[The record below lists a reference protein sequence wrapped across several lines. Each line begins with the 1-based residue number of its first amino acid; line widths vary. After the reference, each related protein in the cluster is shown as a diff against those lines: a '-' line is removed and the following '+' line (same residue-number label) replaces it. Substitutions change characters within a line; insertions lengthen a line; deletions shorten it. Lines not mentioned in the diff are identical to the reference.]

1 MTNSA
6 ATPDMERTLGV
17 LERLVA
23 LDTVSGRPNAKIV
36 NYIEAYLR
44 ICGARITR
52 IDHGDKAGIYA
63 EIGPPGPGILLSGHT
78 DVVPVEGQEW
88 TRAPFALTREGD
100 RLYGRGTADMKGYLA
115 CMLSA
120 ADLASQSALAAP
132 LKLVFSYDE
141 EVGCVGIQEMM
152 GRLVPLMGRPRAAFV
167 GEPTDMQL
175 AIGHK
180 GKAAFSAVCR
190 GQAGHSSLAPD
201 FVNALHL
208 AADFV
213 TALRGVQDDLRQS
226 GACDAAYDI
235 PYSTVHVGTLAGGR
249 ALNIV
254 PDRADL
260 ELEIRHLSGD
270 DPADLLARI
279 GQAAESISARYRTVW
294 DGAAIEIEQ
303 VSGYPGLDIAPNDP
317 VVATA
322 LALAGTNR
330 TTKVAFGTEAGV
342 FAGQGIATVVCGP
355 GSMAGQGHKP
365 DEFITLDQLA
375 GCNRMMARIVA
386 DLRRE

>member
-1 MTNSA
+1 MTE
-6 ATPDMERTLGV
+6 ATGGDMARTLEV
-17 LERLVA
+17 LERLVGF
-23 LDTVSGRPNAKIV
+23 DTVSDRPNASIIA
-36 NYIEAYLR
+36 YIDGFLR
-44 ICGARITR
+44 ARGARITR
-52 IDHGDKAGIYA
+52 IGQGDKAGLYA
-63 EIGPPGPGILLSGHT
+63 EIGPPGSGILLSGHT
-78 DVVPVEGQEW
+78 DVVPVAGQVW
-88 TRAPFALTREGD
+88 TRAPFALTRDGD
-100 RLYGRGTADMKGYLA
+100 RLYGRGTTDMKGYLA

-120 ADLASQSALAAP
+120 ADMASRGPLAAP

-152 GRLVPLMGRPRAAFV
+152 GRLVPLMGCPRAAFV

-175 AIGHK
+175 ATGHK
-180 GKAAFSAVCR
+180 GKAAFAAICR

-213 TALRGVQDDLRQS
+213 AALRDVQDELRQS
-226 GACDAAYDI
+226 GARDPAYDI

-260 ELEIRHLSGD
+260 GFEIRHLAGD
-270 DPADLLARI
+270 DPSELLAHIRR
-279 GQAAESISARYRTVW
+279 AAESVSARYRAEW
-294 DGAAIEIEQ
+294 DGAAIEVEQ
-303 VSGYPGLDIAPNDP
+303 VAAYPGLDIAPDDP
-317 VVATA
+317 VVTTA
-322 LALAGTNR
+322 LALAGTDS

-375 GCNRMMARIVA
+375 ACHRMMARIVA
-386 DLRRE
+386 DLRRG

>member
-1 MTNSA
+1 MTVPA
-6 ATPDMERTLGV
+6 ATPDMARTLGV
-17 LERLVA
+17 LERLVGF
-23 LDTVSGRPNAKIV
+23 DTVSANSNTGII

-52 IDHGDKAGIYA
+52 IDQGAKAGLYA
-63 EIGPPGPGILLSGHT
+63 EIGPPGAGILLSGHT
-78 DVVPVEGQEW
+78 DVVPVEGQKW
-88 TRAPFALTREGD
+88 TRAPFALSREGD
-100 RLYGRGTADMKGYLA
+100 RVYGRGTTDMKGYLA

-120 ADLASQSALAAP
+120 ADMASSAPLAAP

-141 EVGCVGIQEMM
+141 EIGCVGIQAMID
-152 GRLVPLMGRPRAAFV
+152 RLVPLVGTPRAGFV
-167 GEPTDMQL
+167 GEPTEMQV

-180 GKAAFSAVCR
+180 GKAAFTARCR
-190 GQAGHSSLAPD
+190 GEGGHSSLAPD

-213 TALRGVQDDLRQS
+213 IALRDLQDSLRRR
-226 GACDAAYDI
+226 GARDKAYDI

-260 ELEIRHLSGD
+260 SFETRHLAGD
-270 DPADLLARI
+270 DPAKLLARI
-279 GQAAESISARYRTVW
+279 RAAAEAVAARYRPRW
-294 DGAAIEIEQ
+294 GGAEIAIEK
-303 VSGYPGLDIAPNDP
+303 VNAYPGLDVAPKAP

-322 LALAGTNR
+322 LALAEARR

-342 FAGQGIATVVCGP
+342 FAAHGTPTVICGP

-365 DEFITLDQLA
+365 DEYITLDQIA
-375 GCNRMMARIVA
+375 ACERMMARIVG
-386 DLRRE
+386 DLAQG